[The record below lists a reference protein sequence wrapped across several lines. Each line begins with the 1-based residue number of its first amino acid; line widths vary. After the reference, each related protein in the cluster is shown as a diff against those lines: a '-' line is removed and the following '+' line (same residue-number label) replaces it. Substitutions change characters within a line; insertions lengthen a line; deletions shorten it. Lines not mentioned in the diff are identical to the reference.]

1 MFRVG
6 LALRGLRSMFQS
18 QGSGLGW
25 MLTGTSSLKLATTRG
40 PGKSRSDFVMAFI
53 AARTPVSS
61 CTFSDARMYSLR

>member
-6 LALRGLRSMFQS
+6 LASRGLRSMFQS
-18 QGSGLGW
+18 QGSGL
-25 MLTGTSSLKLATTRG
+25 LTGTSSLKLATTRG
-40 PGKSRSDFVMAFI
+40 PGKSRSDSVMAFI